1 MMKKVKCYSTLLC
14 QKEQLKYTVL
24 FLCLKIKRK
33 EVMTIQIN
41 YIREYYSKILNNE
54 IIVSKKIRKLY
65 KKLVNELDNP
75 KEPWN
80 FDIELATKPIT
91 FIESFCKH
99 SKGKWMGKPIK
110 LELFQKAM
118 IQSIYG
124 FINKDTLLRR
134 VRQVFMICGRKNG
147 KSVLTSG
154 LALYDMV
161 SEKGGQVVTAA
172 TKKDQAKIV
181 FDESLN
187 MVKQSPYLSK
197 HIRKRKTDM
206 YLEATFSTFT
216 PLASDSNSLDGL
228 NCSFCSCDEIHA
240 WKTRDLYDVIM
251 QSMSAREQ
259 PIMFVISTNGFVRE
273 SIFDRL
279 YEYGNGVLNGD
290 IEDDTFLPFFYEL
303 DTREEYLDDSCWIK
317 ANPAIDVIKNRE
329 ELRANVEKSKHDSTF
344 LPTLLTKDFNLVETV
359 SGSWLT
365 YDELNNEAT
374 FDLNDFKN
382 SYGIGGVD
390 LSSVGDLTCATLL
403 LMKKNDN
410 IKYVH
415 QHYFIPKEVAEKKQ
429 KEDKVPYLDWYSKGL
444 ITLCEGNKVD
454 YRDVTKWFLK
464 LRDEYK
470 IMPLWIGFDPWNSR
484 YWVDDMKEYKFN
496 VADVRQGF
504 KTISPTMKEMELA
517 FKAKEINYN
526 NNPILKWC
534 LSNTQVVM
542 DAAGNIKFDKG
553 KNKKQRI
560 DGMASLFD
568 SYFMLIDNFQQ
579 YKKMLR

>member
-1 MMKKVKCYSTLLC
+1 MI
-14 QKEQLKYTVL
+14 E
-24 FLCLKIKRK
+24 
-33 EVMTIQIN
+33 IQIN

-54 IIVSKKIRKLY
+54 IKVSKKIKKLY
-65 KKLVNELDNP
+65 EKLVNELDNP
-75 KEPWN
+75 KEPWI

-91 FIESFCKH
+91 FIEQFCKH

-118 IQSIYG
+118 IQAIYG
-124 FINKDTLLRR
+124 FVNKDTLLRR
-134 VRQVFMICGRKNG
+134 VRQVFIICGRKNG

-216 PLASDSNSLDGL
+216 PLASDSNTLDGL
-228 NCSFCSCDEIHA
+228 NISFASADEIHS
-240 WKTRDLYDVIM
+240 WKDRNLYDVIL

-279 YEYGNGVLNGD
+279 YEYGNGVLEGD
-290 IEDDTFLPFFYEL
+290 IEDDSFLPFFYEL
-303 DTREEYLDDSCWIK
+303 DSREEYLDESCWIK

-344 LPTLLTKDFNLVETV
+344 LPTLLTKDFNLIETV

-374 FDLNDFKN
+374 FDLSDFAG
-382 SYGIGGVD
+382 SYACAGVD
-390 LSSVGDLTCATLL
+390 LSSCGDLTCATII
-403 LMKKNDN
+403 LMKKNNDT
-410 IKYVH
+410 KYIH
-415 QHYFIPKEVAEKKQ
+415 QQYFIPREIAEKKQ
-429 KEDKVPYLDWYSKGL
+429 KEDNVPYLDWYNKGFV
-444 ITLCEGNKVD
+444 TLCNSDRVNYSD
-454 YRDVTKWFLK
+454 ITKWLVD
-464 LRDEYK
+464 LINIHK
-470 IMPLWIGFDPWNSR
+470 ILPCWVGFDMWNTQ
-484 YWVDDMKEYKFN
+484 YWKNEMKQYKFN
-496 VADVRQGF
+496 LIEVGQGF
-504 KTISPTMKEMELA
+504 KSISPAMKEMELD
-517 FKAKEINYN
+517 FKSKKINYN

-534 LSNTQVVM
+534 LSNTHIIT
-542 DAAGNIKFDKG
+542 DTAGNIKFTKG
-553 KNKKQRI
+553 RSKKQRI
-560 DGMASLFD
+560 DGVSSLVD
-568 SYFMLIDNFQQ
+568 AYFALVNNFEQ
-579 YKKMLR
+579 YKKLLK